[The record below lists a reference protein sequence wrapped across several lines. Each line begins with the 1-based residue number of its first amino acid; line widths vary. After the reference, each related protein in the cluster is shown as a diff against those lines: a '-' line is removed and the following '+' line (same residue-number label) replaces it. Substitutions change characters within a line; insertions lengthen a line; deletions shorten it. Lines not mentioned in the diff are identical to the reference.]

1 MRVSPFSMLAAA
13 VIGAGLASSGT
24 PAVAETHLEMIGF
37 GGASNL
43 PIWVAQDKGLFA
55 KEGLDVKLS
64 ATKGSIAQM
73 KDLMA
78 GKYQVAS
85 TSIDNVIAYTEGQ
98 SDVKLPG
105 YDIVGVAGVHSG
117 LNSLVTR
124 PEIKTWQDIKGK
136 PVAVDAL
143 STGYAFVLFK
153 LLEKHGLAFG
163 KDYTVISVG
172 GGPERLEAMESKKA
186 VAAVISAPN
195 DTEAKAKGY
204 NILAD
209 AAEALGGY
217 QGSAY
222 AVRRSWAKAHE
233 KETVA
238 WLRGLIAGHDYIFA
252 HKAESIAVLRA
263 HLKKLD
269 EAQAETIYKSLTAG
283 AGGLNKKA
291 EINMAGMKTVLE
303 LRDEFGKPKKTLND
317 PSKYLDLTYYREA
330 LAGMK

>member
-1 MRVSPFSMLAAA
+1 MRAPLLSTLAAA
-13 VIGAGLASSGT
+13 VIGAVASGG
-24 PAVAETHLEMIGF
+24 PAGAQTHLEMIGF

-55 KEGLDVKLS
+55 KEGLNVKLS

-98 SDVKLPG
+98 ADVKIDN
-105 YDIVGVAGVHSG
+105 YDVVAVGGVHSG
-117 LNSLVTR
+117 LNSVVTR
-124 PEIKTWQDIKGK
+124 PEIKTYQEIKGK

-153 LLEKHGLAFG
+153 ILEKNGLKFG
-163 KDYTVISVG
+163 KDYTVVSVG
-172 GGPERLEAMESKKA
+172 GGPQRLEAMESKKA

-195 DTEAKAKGY
+195 DTEAAAMGY
-204 NILAD
+204 HILAD
-209 AAEALGGY
+209 AAKELGGY

-222 AVRRSWAKAHE
+222 AVRSSWAKAHE

-238 WLRGLIAGHDYIFA
+238 WLRGLIAAHDYVFA
-252 HKAESIAVLRA
+252 HKAESMAVLRK
-263 HLKKLD
+263 HVKKLD
-269 EAQAETIYKSLTAG
+269 EQQAETIYKSLTQG
-283 AGGLNKKA
+283 AGGLNQKA
-291 EINMAGMKTVLE
+291 EINMAGMKTVLA
-303 LRDEFGKPKKTLND
+303 LRDEYAKPKKTLTD
-317 PSKYLDLTYYREA
+317 PTKYSDLSYYKKA
-330 LAGMK
+330 LASMK